1 MDRPLPNSYWV
12 LPGRFLAGEYPAGGG
27 RRGTEERIGE
37 LLAAGIDLF
46 LDLTEAGECPAYDE
60 LLPGNVDYLRR
71 SIPDH
76 DVPREPGHMREIQ
89 DDIARALSGGRRI
102 YLHCRAGIGRT
113 GTAVGCFLVEQGSGG
128 EQALAELNQLWKQSA
143 RSGSWLEVPQTP
155 EQHDFVRSWS
165 ARGAVGVAARG
176 AAGGIARSAPV
187 AAVPA
192 AREDAAAAA
201 LRPLRERFVGAL
213 LGLAVGDALAAATQY
228 RRPGSFTPVG
238 DLIGGGPFELP
249 RGAWSDDAAMALC
262 LAESLAELDRFESH
276 DQVER
281 YQRWR
286 RAGHWSAT
294 GQCVGITAAT
304 ARALAQAGWRR
315 QAFAGPHDP
324 ALVDPEPLSRVAPAV
339 MHGFADPKLAV
350 EQAVDAART
359 TCQSPLVLDCCRAL
373 GAMLYAALRGEPRA
387 AVLTPAP
394 ALYGA
399 RPLKTEVAQLM
410 MLAPGPAAPSHAANG
425 GVLGALEA
433 GRWAF
438 AHATSFRDGALRAVN
453 LGGNADV
460 IGAVY
465 GQLAGAHYGAA
476 GIPPA
481 WLGALARRDEI
492 VTLADRLLALAVVRL
507 GGG

>member
-1 MDRPLPNSYWV
+1 MEAERAL
-12 LPGRFLAGEYPAGGG
+12 GQLAGGAADAGAARLRAQLERARRGGRRGARRGRRHCAQRAGGG
-27 RRGTEERIGE
+27 RAGGARGRRGGG
-37 LLAAGIDLF
+37 AA
-46 LDLTEAGECPAYDE
+46 AA
-60 LLPGNVDYLRR
+60 
-71 SIPDH
+71 
-76 DVPREPGHMREIQ
+76 
-89 DDIARALSGGRRI
+89 ARALRRRAAGARRGRCAGRR
-102 YLHCRAGIGRT
+102 H
-113 GTAVGCFLVEQGSGG
+113 
-128 EQALAELNQLWKQSA
+128 
-143 RSGSWLEVPQTP
+143 
-155 EQHDFVRSWS
+155 
-165 ARGAVGVAARG
+165 
-176 AAGGIARSAPV
+176 
-187 AAVPA
+187 AVPA
-192 AREDAAAAA
+192 AGELHAGGRPDRWRSVRAAA
-201 LRPLRERFVGAL
+201 RR
-213 LGLAVGDALAAATQY
+213 LG
-228 RRPGSFTPVG
+228 
-238 DLIGGGPFELP
+238 
-249 RGAWSDDAAMALC
+249 DDAAMALC